1 MAEQTIY
8 LPRQNYPSL
17 QVGDKVYKLSA
28 PNDQSVNFTQ
38 FNGSPEVVGDIINI
52 QDGSVQVGLETTL
65 ATVLTV
71 DVEDDVPNVETTDYL
86 FFQKDNKYNT
96 SSLVGY
102 YGSATFE
109 NNSQE
114 KAELYSAACEVSQ
127 SSKS

>member
-8 LPRQNYPSL
+8 LTRQNYPSL
-17 QVGDKVYKLSA
+17 QIGDKVYKLST
-28 PNDQSVNFTQ
+28 PSNDSVNFTQ
-38 FNGSPEVVGDIINI
+38 FNGSPEIVGDIINI

-71 DVEDDVPNVETTDYL
+71 DVDDDVPNVETTDYL

-114 KAELYSAACEVSQ
+114 KAELYSATCEVSQ

>member
-8 LPRQNYPSL
+8 LTRQNYPSL
-17 QVGDKVYKLSA
+17 QVGDKVYKLST
-28 PNDQSVNFTQ
+28 PSDSSVNFTQ
-38 FNGSPEVVGDIINI
+38 FNGSPEIVGDIINI

-71 DVEDDVPNVETTDYL
+71 DVEDDVPNVQTTDYL

-114 KAELYSAACEVSQ
+114 KAELYSATCEVSQ

>member
-8 LPRQNYPSL
+8 LTRQNYPSL
-17 QVGDKVYKLSA
+17 QIGDKVYKLST
-28 PNDQSVNFTQ
+28 PSDDSVNFTQ
-38 FNGSPEVVGDIINI
+38 FNGSPEIVGDIINI

-114 KAELYSAACEVSQ
+114 KAELYSATCEVSQ

>member
-1 MAEQTIY
+1 M
-8 LPRQNYPSL
+8 
-17 QVGDKVYKLSA
+17 
-28 PNDQSVNFTQ
+28 NFTQ
-38 FNGSPEVVGDIINI
+38 FNGSPEIVGDIINI

-71 DVEDDVPNVETTDYL
+71 DVEDDVPNVQTTDYL